1 MNPVFSRTLKALCTL
16 AAVAMLSACGGAS
29 STVEPFVATR
39 VIAFGDGFNFVDANG
54 SGKSTVRATDLTANP
69 VVYVTDDTI
78 AGRIAATRYGIV
90 VKDVAT
96 GPALAATGGFSYA
109 TANARVADVDA
120 QITTFLNAAGTV
132 GKKDLIIITVGNWD
146 VYDATLSGATSMDTP
161 ATALVASIQRLTNAG
176 AEHVVLM
183 PSINMARTP
192 WARTTPNGKSLA
204 DIQKLS
210 ITTAN
215 LPSLSSFNVLM
226 STKLSAAYTQD
237 RKPVLLLDQSSIFNN
252 FAGYSD
258 TNGTTRILN
267 GTGLA
272 ITADTGFYVPFCLT
286 PTSIVGCVPADRNA
300 SLSAVDYQTYVF
312 ADNINLTPLANRFLA
327 DNMAFTMRAIGW
339 AP

>member
-1 MNPVFSRTLKALCTL
+1 MNPIFSRILKVLCTL
-16 AAVAMLSACGGAS
+16 AAAAMLSACGGAS
-29 STVEPFVATR
+29 STVDPFVATR

-54 SGKSTVRATDLTANP
+54 AGLSTVQTGETDI
-69 VVYVTDDTI
+69 TI

-90 VKDVAT
+90 VKDVQSN
-96 GPALAATGGFSYA
+96 PLAATGGFSYA
-109 TANARVADVDA
+109 NARARSVTDVGA
-120 QITTFLNAAGTV
+120 YLSVNSQITAFLNSAGSV
-132 GKKDLIIITVGNWD
+132 GKKDLIVIAVGNWD
-146 VYDATLSGATSMDTP
+146 VYDATLSGGTSMDSVT
-161 ATALVASIQRLTNAG
+161 TALVASIQRLTNAG
-176 AEHVVLM
+176 AEHVVVM

-192 WARTTPNGKSLA
+192 WARTAPNGKSLA

-215 LPSLSSFNVLM
+215 VPALNSFNVLL

-258 TNGTTRILN
+258 TDGTTRILN
-267 GTGLA
+267 GSGLA
-272 ITADTGFYVPFCLT
+272 ITADTGFYVPVCST
-286 PTSIVGCVPADRNA
+286 PTAFAGCTLANLTAGAA
-300 SLSAVDYQTYVF
+300 SVDYQTYVF

-327 DNMAFTMRAIGW
+327 DNMAFTMRSFGW

>member
-1 MNPVFSRTLKALCTL
+1 MNPMFSRILKALC
-16 AAVAMLSACGGAS
+16 AFVAVALLSACGGAS

-39 VIAFGDGFNFVDANG
+39 VIAFGDGFNYVDANG
-54 SGKSTVRATDLTANP
+54 AGLSTVRTGETDI
-69 VVYVTDDTI
+69 TI
-78 AGRIAATRYGIV
+78 AGRVAATRYGIV
-90 VKDVAT
+90 VKDAT
-96 GPALAATGGFSYA
+96 GVNPLPASGGFSYA
-109 TANARVADVDA
+109 TVNARVAGVDA
-120 QITTFLNAAGTV
+120 QISAFLNAAGTV
-132 GKKDLIIITVGNWD
+132 GKKDLIIISVGNWD
-146 VYDATLSGATSMDTP
+146 VYDAVLSGATSMDAS

-176 AEHVVLM
+176 AEHVVVM

-215 LPSLSSFNVLM
+215 LPSLSSFNVLL

-267 GTGLA
+267 GSGLA
-272 ITADTGFYVPFCLT
+272 ITADTGLYVPVCST
-286 PTSIVGCVPADRNA
+286 PTAFAGCTLANLTAGAASI
-300 SLSAVDYQTYVF
+300 DYQTYVF

-327 DNMAFTMRAIGW
+327 DNMAFTMRALGW